1 MKNISLVA
9 ALALAMLPAIPA
21 ASRDKAPPTIDRSR
35 VLAEEMLLAGPG
47 LRGRGSATADE
58 AIAAG
63 YVASLFRDFGLRRAP
78 GMDSYLQTAP
88 LTRRAIAGPPS
99 LTIDGKP
106 VAGVTLLL
114 TGGGT
119 AGGKA
124 VIVKRPDGDIP
135 AADVIVYTGPA
146 DDLMT
151 FARKL
156 RGKGI
161 KLLLAA
167 ESDAS
172 RKFLGMIGGKPSLPT
187 TIEGTPSRR
196 PPMTVATIPAGALA
210 DIAAGADISIHVP
223 IETSKATTTNAI
235 GYLPG
240 TDPKAGVIL
249 LSAHLDHLGVRP
261 DGTVMP
267 GANDDASGTVA
278 VIELARAF
286 AAMGRQKR
294 GILFVAYGSEEI
306 GGLGSTWFGEHPPV
320 PLSDLVANIEF
331 EMIGAQ
337 DPKLPKGSLM
347 MTGSERSNLFDMMK
361 SRGALIASDPY
372 PDQHF
377 FERSDNYSL
386 ALKGIVAHTF
396 SGWAVVPTYHQ
407 PTDIVENLD
416 IDYMTNAIRSL
427 VAPVRLLASGG
438 FKPEW
443 KAEGRPKP

>member
-1 MKNISLVA
+1 MKNFGPIA
-9 ALALAMLPAIPA
+9 TLAIAMLMAAPA
-21 ASRDKAPPTIDRSR
+21 ASRDRVQPPIDAKM
-35 VLAEEMLLAGPG
+35 VLAEETLLAGPG
-47 LRGRGSATADE
+47 LRGRGSATPDE

-63 YVASLFRDFGLRRAP
+63 YVASLFRDFGLRQAP
-78 GMDSYLQTAP
+78 GMESFLQTAP
-88 LTRRAIAGPPS
+88 LTRRSIAGPPI
-99 LTIDGKP
+99 LTIGGKQI
-106 VAGVTLLL
+106 AGVTLLL

-119 AGGKA
+119 ASGKA
-124 VIVKRPDGDIP
+124 VIVTRPDGEIP
-135 AADVIVYTGPA
+135 AADVVVYTGPA
-146 DDLMT
+146 NDLMT

-161 KLLLAA
+161 KLVLTA

-172 RKFLGMIGGKPSLPT
+172 RKYLGMIGGKPSLPT
-187 TIEGTPSRR
+187 TIEGIPSRR
-196 PPMTVATIPAGALA
+196 PPMTVVTVPADALA
-210 DIAAGADISIHVP
+210 GIAAGVDVSIDVP
-223 IETSKATTTNAI
+223 IATTRATTTNAI

-286 AAMGRQKR
+286 AAAGRQKR

-320 PLSDLVANIEF
+320 PLTDLVANIEF

-361 SRGALIASDPY
+361 TQGALIAADPY
-372 PDQHF
+372 PEQSF

-407 PTDIVENLD
+407 PTDTIENLD

-427 VAPVRLLASGG
+427 VAPIRLLASGG

-443 KAEGRPKP
+443 KANGQPKS

>member
-1 MKNISLVA
+1 MKHVSLFA
-9 ALALAMLPAIPA
+9 LLALASLPAMPA
-21 ASRDKAPPTIDRSR
+21 ASRDKAPPKIDRDM
-35 VLAEEMLLAGPG
+35 VLADETLLAGPG
-47 LRGRGSATADE
+47 LRGRGSATPDE

-88 LTRRAIAGPPS
+88 LTRRSIAGPPI

-106 VAGVTLLL
+106 VAGVNLLL

-124 VIVKRPDGDIP
+124 VIVTRSDGDIP
-135 AADVIVYTGPA
+135 SADVIVYTGPA
-146 DDLMT
+146 NDLMT

-161 KLLLAA
+161 KLVLTA

-172 RKFLGMIGGKPSLPT
+172 RKYLGMIGGKPSLPT
-187 TIEGTPSRR
+187 TIEGSPSRR
-196 PPMTVATIPAGALA
+196 PPMTVATIPADALA
-210 DIAAGADISIHVP
+210 GIAAGAEISIDVP
-223 IETSKATTTNAI
+223 ITTAKATTTNAI

-320 PLSDLVANIEF
+320 PLTDLVANIEF

-361 SRGALIASDPY
+361 RQGALIAADPY
-372 PDQHF
+372 PEQSF

-407 PTDIVENLD
+407 PTDTIENLD

-427 VAPVRLLASGG
+427 VAPIRLLVSGG

-443 KAEGRPKP
+443 KPGGRPKS

>member
-1 MKNISLVA
+1 MKNLGPIAALAIAILVA
-9 ALALAMLPAIPA
+9 APA
-21 ASRDKAPPTIDRSR
+21 ASRDQAQPSIDPRM
-35 VLAEEMLLAGPG
+35 VLAEETLLAGPG
-47 LRGRGSATADE
+47 LRGRGSATPDE

-63 YVASLFRDFGLRRAP
+63 YVASLFRDFGLQRAP
-78 GMDSYLQTAP
+78 GMDSYLQPAA
-88 LTRRAIAGPPS
+88 LVRRSVAGEAV
-99 LTIDGKP
+99 LQVAGKKIS
-106 VAGVTLLL
+106 GVTLLM

-119 AGGKA
+119 ISGKA
-124 VIVKRPDGDIP
+124 VIVADPNGEIP
-135 AADVIVYTGPA
+135 AADVVVYTGPA
-146 DDLMT
+146 DALT
-151 FARKL
+151 TVSRKL
-156 RGKGI
+156 RSKGV
-161 KLLLAA
+161 KLVIAA
-167 ESDAS
+167 DSDVS
-172 RKFLGMIGGKPSLPT
+172 RKFLNMIGGKPALPT
-187 TIEGTPSRR
+187 TVEGMPSRR
-196 PPMTVATIPAGALA
+196 PAMTLATISGDLLTG
-210 DIAAGADISIHVP
+210 IAAGSDVSIDVP
-223 IETSKATTTNAI
+223 VATSKAVTTNAI

-306 GGLGSTWFGEHPPV
+306 GGLGSTWFGEHPPI

-337 DPKLPKGSLM
+337 DPKLPKGALM

-361 SRGALIASDPY
+361 SQGALIASDPY

-407 PTDIVENLD
+407 PTDTIENLD
-416 IDYMTNAIRSL
+416 IGYMANAIRSL
-427 VAPVRLLASGG
+427 VAPIRLLASGG

-443 KAEGRPKP
+443 KAEGRPRP